1 MIPYVAVLRRDLRS
15 SIRHGADTVIVLAF
29 FVVTTVL
36 FPLGVGPV
44 AKTLATIAPGVIW
57 VAALLAT
64 LLSLDRLFAADY
76 EDGTIDLF
84 VTSDNSLILVVVAKC
99 LAHWLTTGLPLI
111 LLSPILAT
119 MLNLPASGYLMLALG
134 LLIGTPVLTLIGA
147 VGAALVL
154 GARRGGA
161 MIAVVVLPLYIP
173 VLIFGVLSVDAV
185 INATNPFP
193 NILMLTAALL
203 VGIVVAPPTAA
214 FALRAVIH

>member
-1 MIPYVAVLRRDLRS
+1 MIPYMAVFRRDLRS
-15 SIRHGADTVIVLAF
+15 AIRHGADTVIVLAF

-84 VTSDNSLILVVVAKC
+84 VTSGNSLILVVIAKC

-111 LLSPILAT
+111 LLSPILAA

-161 MIAVVVLPLYIP
+161 MIAVLVLPLYIP

-203 VGIVVAPPTAA
+203 IGIVVAPLTAA
-214 FALRAVIH
+214 FALRTVVH

>member
-84 VTSDNSLILVVVAKC
+84 VTSDNSLIL
-99 LAHWLTTGLPLI
+99 
-111 LLSPILAT
+111 
-119 MLNLPASGYLMLALG
+119 
-134 LLIGTPVLTLIGA
+134 
-147 VGAALVL
+147 
-154 GARRGGA
+154 
-161 MIAVVVLPLYIP
+161 
-173 VLIFGVLSVDAV
+173 
-185 INATNPFP
+185 
-193 NILMLTAALL
+193 
-203 VGIVVAPPTAA
+203 
-214 FALRAVIH
+214 

>member
-185 INATNPFP
+185 INAINPFP

>member
-1 MIPYVAVLRRDLRS
+1 MIPYTAVFQRDLRS
-15 SIRHGADTVIVLAF
+15 AIRHGADTMIVLAF

-84 VTSDNSLILVVVAKC
+84 VTSGNSLILVVIAKC

-119 MLNLPASGYLMLALG
+119 MLNLPASGYLMLALS

-161 MIAVVVLPLYIP
+161 MIAVLVLPLYIP
-173 VLIFGVLSVDAV
+173 VLIFGVLSVDAM

-203 VGIVVAPPTAA
+203 VGIVVAPFTAA
-214 FALRAVIH
+214 FALRTVVH